1 MSETE
6 WTLIKSEIDFLWPF
20 KAAIDYLESDTKP
33 TTPSVIPIFE
43 KLHNV
48 IKNRLDDLGQEMQ
61 KKVLAFRVF

>member
-1 MSETE
+1 MRRSLDAMFGGIMSETE

-48 IKNRLDDLGQEMQ
+48 IKMG
-61 KKVLAFRVF
+61 